1 MDLLSSNFVILSF
14 LLCLFCKQ
22 SSPEQNIDLENINY
36 QSEINNNEDETKF
49 RVGKLHRTSI
59 ND

>member
-22 SSPEQNIDLENINY
+22 SLPEQNIHLENINY
-36 QSEINNNEDETKF
+36 QSAINNDEDETKF
-49 RVGKLHRTSI
+49 RVGKLHRTLM
-59 ND
+59 NN

>member
-22 SSPEQNIDLENINY
+22 SSPEQNIHLEDINY
-36 QSEINNNEDETKF
+36 QSAINNNEGETKF
-49 RVGKLHRTSI
+49 RVGELHRTLM
-59 ND
+59 NN